1 MVLFTLEQALIDAP
15 ISKADKPLTK
25 SDSCF
30 MNTKLSKKTDT
41 FLDAIAFLAKNPEG
55 KVSEENLYIKIS
67 IDIILRPID
76 QLPDQVLS
84 CKKFLA

>member
-55 KVSEENLYIKIS
+55 KASEEK
-67 IDIILRPID
+67 
-76 QLPDQVLS
+76 V
-84 CKKFLA
+84 F